1 MLGRGG
7 IVKEVKNEGMKK
19 LKETKNFGAFLD
31 RTLRRVRL
39 DMGRRL
45 TEQGVDI
52 TPEQWIILSS
62 LYERNGQSQT
72 ELGDDSFKNPP
83 TVSRI
88 IDLLCK
94 KELAERRSDS
104 GDRRRHKIYLTDRG
118 QEIVKQALP
127 AIIATRE
134 KGWAGLSDEDYIT
147 FLRIINH
154 IFHNFDDIK

>member
-1 MLGRGG
+1 
-7 IVKEVKNEGMKK
+7 MKK

-31 RTLRRVRL
+31 RTLRRIRL

-45 TEQGVDI
+45 MEQGVEI

-94 KELAERRSDS
+94 KELTERRSDS
-104 GDRRRHKIYLTDRG
+104 GDRRRHKIYLTTKG
-118 QEIVKQALP
+118 QEIVEPRLSWCVPFARACTITIRRPSRRL
-127 AIIATRE
+127 IITPTSIRMRC
-134 KGWAGLSDEDYIT
+134 ST
-147 FLRIINH
+147 T
-154 IFHNFDDIK
+154 

>member
-1 MLGRGG
+1 
-7 IVKEVKNEGMKK
+7 MKK

-31 RTLRRVRL
+31 RTLRRIRL

-45 TEQGVDI
+45 TERGVDI

-62 LYERNGQSQT
+62 LYERDGQSQT

-94 KELAERRSDS
+94 KELTERRSDS
-104 GDRRRHKIYLTDRG
+104 GDRRRHKIYLTAKGR
-118 QEIVKQALP
+118 EIVEQALP
-127 AIIATRE
+127 AIIDTRE
-134 KGWAGLSDEDYIT
+134 KGWNGLSDEDYVT
-147 FLRIINH
+147 FLRIINQ
-154 IFHNFDDIK
+154 IFHNFDDVK

>member
-1 MLGRGG
+1 LK
-7 IVKEVKNEGMKK
+7 IENEKSKMKK

-31 RTLRRVRL
+31 RTLRRIRL

-45 TEQGVDI
+45 TERGVDI

-62 LYERNGQSQT
+62 LYERDGQSQT

-94 KELAERRSDS
+94 KELTERRSDS
-104 GDRRRHKIYLTDRG
+104 GDRRRHKIYLTAKGR
-118 QEIVKQALP
+118 EIVEQALP

-134 KGWAGLSDEDYIT
+134 KGWNGLSDEDYVT
-147 FLRIINH
+147 FLRIINQ
-154 IFHNFDDIK
+154 IFHNFDDVK

>member
-1 MLGRGG
+1 MK
-7 IVKEVKNEGMKK
+7 IESGMKK

-72 ELGDDSFKNPP
+72 ELGDDSFKNAP

-94 KELAERRSDS
+94 KRLTERRSDS
-104 GDRRRHKIYLTDRG
+104 GDRRRHKIYLTAKGR
-118 QEIVKQALP
+118 EIVEQALP

-134 KGWAGLSDEDYIT
+134 KGWNGLSDEDYVT
-147 FLRIINH
+147 FLRIINQ
-154 IFHNFDDIK
+154 IFHNFDDVK

>member
-1 MLGRGG
+1 
-7 IVKEVKNEGMKK
+7 MKK

-31 RTLRRVRL
+31 RTLRRIRL

-72 ELGDDSFKNPP
+72 ELGDDSFKNAP

-94 KELAERRSDS
+94 KGLTERRADA
-104 GDRRRHKIYLTDRG
+104 GDRRRHKIYLTAKG
-118 QEIVKQALP
+118 QEIVEQALP

-134 KGWAGLSDEDYIT
+134 KGWNGLSDEDYTT
-147 FLRIINH
+147 FLRIINQ
-154 IFHNFDDIK
+154 IFRNFEDVK

>member
-1 MLGRGG
+1 
-7 IVKEVKNEGMKK
+7 MKK

-31 RTLRRVRL
+31 RTLRRIRL

-45 TEQGVDI
+45 TERGVDI

-62 LYERNGQSQT
+62 LYERDGQSQT

-94 KELAERRSDS
+94 KELTERRSDS
-104 GDRRRHKIYLTDRG
+104 GDRRRHKIYLTAKGR
-118 QEIVKQALP
+118 EIVEQALP

-134 KGWAGLSDEDYIT
+134 KGWNGLSDEDYVT
-147 FLRIINH
+147 FLRIINQ
-154 IFHNFDDIK
+154 IFHNFDDVK